1 MARAAQAGGLA
12 GGLSPACSWK
22 GASVPSSAV
31 AASVPPALAP
41 PASCQLSLAAARL
54 SATAAHIA
62 QLAATAAAAPLDAFY
77 AALSDDIA
85 AFEAHCSQERLRH
98 ETAHVAAIAKV
109 RSAVNLLWPR
119 AQVRPFGSYATGLM
133 RPGSDIDLV
142 VSLPQ
147 VRTTKAMPDAPG
159 ALEGRNA
166 IPKDT
171 WHASLARCLLHQA
184 WVIADTVRVVPAKVP
199 IVSFATRYTVGGG
212 APLRLDVSFESA
224 LHLGLYTNDFVH
236 AALREHPPLRP
247 LLLVLKHFLARR
259 SLDKPYLGGLSAYGL
274 LLLVLR
280 FLQALDAAP
289 PEGGALRSLGG
300 IFARLLHFY
309 GTVFDPT
316 VTGVAV
322 SCNGRLGEPATRGRS
337 ARRVG

>member
-1 MARAAQAGGLA
+1 MCKVTLALLRAEAFLVPVVALSARCVARPQGL
-12 GGLSPACSWK
+12 LLRKPFI
-22 GASVPSSAV
+22 
-31 AASVPPALAP
+31 ALVLLLPVLFLLLALP
-41 PASCQLSLAAARL
+41 LSLAAARL

-280 FLQALDAAP
+280 FP
-289 PEGGALRSLGG
+289 
-300 IFARLLHFY
+300 
-309 GTVFDPT
+309 
-316 VTGVAV
+316 
-322 SCNGRLGEPATRGRS
+322 
-337 ARRVG
+337 ARRNCCLIVVVPEYFDKGRVASVELVALLGKLLPRRC